1 MSKPKILIISHNPL
15 SDSQSNGKTITSL
28 LSNFPKESLAQLYFT
43 MDTPDFT
50 ICNNFFR
57 ITDLDVLKN
66 FFLINNNIGDK
77 ISEEFSKSIKKEKKN
92 LHNNK
97 IYNFVRKLFV
107 LKVSFMTT
115 IRDFIWNNSYYYSKK
130 FENWLNEFN
139 PDFIFFQSSNCC
151 FAFEFVYKIAK
162 KRNIKVIMQ
171 TTDDYLTY
179 KKIALFFN
187 YNVYKLRKAYK
198 KVNEETILILPISEK
213 MGLYYNRL
221 YPNNYYTAMNS
232 VIPNKDL
239 TYKFN
244 KKDIKILYAGN
255 LGLNRD
261 KTIYKLAKIIND
273 LDDKKISIE
282 VYSIE
287 KPSDKILKKINSF
300 DCCKYLGSLNKEQL
314 EKKRNE
320 ADILLHVEAFDKA
333 NKHLTR
339 YSISTKIPELMN
351 SGRVI
356 LAIGPSDIASIEYL
370 QKTNSAFIINS
381 TDYNKMYEQFIKF
394 LNSNKLKKY
403 VKNGGK
409 FVKQNHDMNQ
419 IQKYIEKIIMDNYS
433 EK

>member
-1 MSKPKILIISHNPL
+1 MNKPKILIVSHNPL
-15 SDSQSNGKTITSL
+15 SDTQSNGKTIASL

-66 FFLINNNIGDK
+66 FFLLNNDIGSNV
-77 ISEEFSKSIKKEKKN
+77 SEQYSRSIKNEKKT
-92 LHNNK
+92 LHKNK
-97 IYNFVRKLFV
+97 IYNFIRKLFV

-130 FENWLNEFN
+130 FEAWLDDFN

-151 FAFEFVYKIAK
+151 FAFDFVYKIAK
-162 KRNIKVIMQ
+162 KRNIKIIMQ
-171 TTDDYLTY
+171 TTDDYLSY
-179 KKIALFFN
+179 KKIGLFFN
-187 YNVYKLRKAYK
+187 YNVYKLRKVYK
-198 KVNEETILILPISEK
+198 KVNSETILILPISDK
-213 MGLYYNRL
+213 MKKYYNKL
-221 YPNNYYTAMNS
+221 YPNVYYTAMNS
-232 VIPNKDL
+232 VVPNQNIK
-239 TYKFN
+239 YKFDKHN
-244 KKDIKILYAGN
+244 IKILYAGN
-255 LGLNRD
+255 LGLNRY
-261 KTIYKLAKIIND
+261 KTIYNLAKIIND
-273 LDDKKISIE
+273 LTDKNISIE

-287 KPSDKILKKINSF
+287 KPSDRILNKINRF
-300 DCCKYLGSLNKEQL
+300 ECCKYLGSLNKEQL
-314 EKKRNE
+314 EEKRNA
-320 ADILLHVEAFDKA
+320 ADVLLHVEAFDSN

-356 LAIGPSDIASIEYL
+356 LAVGPNDIASIEYL

-381 TDYNKMYEQFIKF
+381 NNYHKMHEQFIEF
-394 LNSNKLKKY
+394 LSSNKLKKY
-403 VKNGGK
+403 VKNGEK

-419 IQKYIEKIIMDNYS
+419 IQKYIEKVITENYN